1 MNNDSFDPN
10 RHPFSNFSPVPALCH
25 ACYHPSNPIC
35 WSTKNTPVGR
45 MEVKIF
51 KDILEPFRK
60 KYFSLDGCSW
70 KDIEIDFEKKDK
82 RIFIFIDRY
91 IF

>member
-1 MNNDSFDPN
+1 M
-10 RHPFSNFSPVPALCH
+10 
-25 ACYHPSNPIC
+25 
-35 WSTKNTPVGR
+35 GR

-60 KYFSLDGCSW
+60 KYFSLDERSW

-82 RIFIFIDRY
+82 RIFIFS
-91 IF
+91 